1 MKKQI
6 REIRVLDIV
15 KYFSLPK
22 LYIAIIWIGY
32 AMLIKYQPLPFN
44 TLYTLPIFILLTIHF
59 VKRIL
64 IGAILLYKAFAPLEI
79 RRRCRFK
86 PTCSTYMIMAL
97 KKYGL
102 FIGLIKGIIR
112 ILHCKP
118 PYEGVDYP

>member
-1 MKKQI
+1 MKKLI
-6 REIRVLDIV
+6 REIRVWDIIR
-15 KYFSLPK
+15 YFSFPK
-22 LYIAIIWIGY
+22 LYLAIIWVGY
-32 AMLIKYQPLPFN
+32 ALLVRYQPLPFN
-44 TLYTLPIFILLTIHF
+44 TLYTLPIFLLLSVHLI
-59 VKRIL
+59 KRIL
-64 IGAILLYKAFAPLEI
+64 IGAILLYKAFAPMEI
-79 RRRCRFK
+79 RSRCRFK

>member
-6 REIRVLDIV
+6 REIRVWDIIR
-15 KYFSLPK
+15 YFSLPK
-22 LYIAIIWIGY
+22 LYMLFIWIAY
-32 AMLIKYQPLPFN
+32 ALLIKHQPFPFN
-44 TLYTLPIFILLTIHF
+44 ALYTLPVFILLTVHF
-59 VKRIL
+59 FKMIL

-79 RRRCRFK
+79 RGKCRFK

-97 KKYGL
+97 KKYGF